1 MQVSPSVALWVKLV
15 LTVLNLIASGGIS
28 FAGLVSP
35 QTAVAIG
42 GGSQVAITLI
52 GALMTAFSSSTPGP
66 LAPADP
72 PVVQAATKLANAA
85 TVGEVIAAKTELNTE
100 TAKH

>member
-28 FAGLVSP
+28 FTGLVSP
-35 QTAVAIG
+35 QTAVEIG
-42 GGSQVAITLI
+42 GGAQVAITLI
-52 GALMTAFSSSTPGP
+52 GAVMSAFSSSTPGP

-72 PVVQAATKLANAA
+72 PVVVAATKLANAS
-85 TVGEVIAAKTELNTE
+85 TVAEANAAKTEINIE